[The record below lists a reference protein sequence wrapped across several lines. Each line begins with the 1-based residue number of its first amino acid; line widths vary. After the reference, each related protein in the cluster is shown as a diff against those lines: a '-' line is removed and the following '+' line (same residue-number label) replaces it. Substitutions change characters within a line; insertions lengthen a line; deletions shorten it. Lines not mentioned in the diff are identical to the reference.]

1 MSNDK
6 ISTTGDRDATLE
18 AGHHGAPS
26 QLSAA
31 GYNPRE
37 PFGHLKDGDRVIKPS
52 VGKVAAQAE
61 AASIPEG
68 EDVGAGAPGTAVSDP
83 TRPAALR
90 RDVVSTQKRVRTLGA
105 K

>member
-31 GYNPRE
+31 GYNARE
-37 PFGHLKDGDRVIKPS
+37 PFGGGKDGDRGIKPPAED
-52 VGKVAAQAE
+52 VAAQAE
-61 AASIPEG
+61 AVPSSDGP
-68 EDVGAGAPGTAVSDP
+68 GAAAGMPGAAVAE
-83 TRPAALR
+83 PAIAPVLP
-90 RDVVSTQKRVRTLGA
+90 RDVVPTQKRVRTLGA